1 MEDIAEKVLAARLR
15 LNWSMRR
22 LAREAG
28 VGLDVVRRLESGGKI
43 WAYKLA
49 AIVTVLN
56 YGTQAK

>member
-1 MEDIAEKVLAARLR
+1 MAEIADKVRAARLR

-28 VGLDVVRRLESGGKI
+28 VSHNVIRRLEDGEPI
-43 WAYKLA
+43 WAYHLA

>member
-1 MEDIAEKVLAARLR
+1 MAEIAEKVRAARLR
-15 LNWSMRR
+15 LNWSKLR

-28 VGLDVVRRLESGGKI
+28 VSYNVIRRLEDGGQI
-43 WAYKLA
+43 WAYHLA